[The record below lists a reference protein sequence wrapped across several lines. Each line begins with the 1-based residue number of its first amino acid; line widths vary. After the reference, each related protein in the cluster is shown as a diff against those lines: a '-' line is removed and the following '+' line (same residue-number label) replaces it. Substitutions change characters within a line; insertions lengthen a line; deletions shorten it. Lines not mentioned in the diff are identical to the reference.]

1 MDGFKANLL
10 GVKYMNEIHYEDERE
25 YEVKH
30 YKGKE
35 ILYNFYCEDEY
46 SVDGRWFMTLEAAM
60 DAIDHN

>member
-1 MDGFKANLL
+1 MD
-10 GVKYMNEIHYEDERE
+10 EIHYEDERE

-60 DAIDHN
+60 DAIDRN